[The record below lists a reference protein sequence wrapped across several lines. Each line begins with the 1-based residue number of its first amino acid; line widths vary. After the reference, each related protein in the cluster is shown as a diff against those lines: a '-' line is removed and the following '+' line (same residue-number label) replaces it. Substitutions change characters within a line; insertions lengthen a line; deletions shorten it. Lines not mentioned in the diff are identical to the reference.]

1 MDNTIFIFRPLECCL
16 VELQGSSLLTF
27 WGKNRKKFAKR
38 KSATSLL
45 KVSWKATDNVVYSK
59 VLFYFLTL
67 IIKSVINVFTFSEA
81 SRNAETTFRDKSGR
95 IRDLKSERV
104 ELSKKAGEKAE
115 KDEKYAQ
122 WGKGWGPFNGVQ
134 MQLLYYFQSVTCH

>member
-1 MDNTIFIFRPLECCL
+1 M
-16 VELQGSSLLTF
+16 
-27 WGKNRKKFAKR
+27 
-38 KSATSLL
+38 
-45 KVSWKATDNVVYSK
+45 YSK

-122 WGKGWGPFNGVQ
+122 WGKG
-134 MQLLYYFQSVTCH
+134 

>member
-45 KVSWKATDNVVYSK
+45 KVSWKAIDNVVYSK

-67 IIKSVINVFTFSEA
+67 NIKSVINVFTFSEA

-122 WGKGWGPFNGVQ
+122 WGKGWGPFNAVQ